1 MKNGLLIVLSAP
13 SGAGKSTLAKE
24 LIARDPRLGF
34 SVSATTRPPRTG
46 EVHGRDYYFITE
58 PEFQTRVAA
67 NEFLEWARVHN
78 NYYGTPVTE
87 LHRLWRAGRD
97 VLLDIDVQGGMQL
110 REKGVRGLF
119 IFIAPPSLAA
129 LEERLRKR
137 GTDSEEVI
145 RVRLNNARAEMEFQP
160 RYDHVV
166 VNDSVE
172 RALGEL
178 QTIIATARAA
188 LKPARKNK

>member
-1 MKNGLLIVLSAP
+1 MKKGLLIVLSAP

-46 EVHGRDYYFITE
+46 EVNARDYYFITE
-58 PEFQTRVAA
+58 PKFQARVAA

-78 NYYGTPVTE
+78 NYYGTLVTE

-145 RVRLNNARAEMEFQP
+145 RVRLGNARREMEFQP

-178 QTIIATARAA
+178 QAIITAARAA
-188 LKPARKNK
+188 LKPARKKK